1 MMYKGGIKIMLLLAI
16 VVIIFI
22 SASIFGFDTQ
32 TLSDDAKKKA
42 ADVVSQNNQK
52 VVDKVV
58 EEGRAVVGE
67 KLKETGE
74 KMLAN
79 EGDPGEYHTYDE
91 SMIGK
96 RTYTVIFFTAPWC
109 PSCVQ
114 AEQDIT
120 QFRSTIPTSVT
131 IMAADYEDTALR
143 EKYHVDAQHTFI
155 LLDASGGEAARWT
168 NSMTLQEIISHIT
181 I

>member
-1 MMYKGGIKIMLLLAI
+1 
-16 VVIIFI
+16 
-22 SASIFGFDTQ
+22 
-32 TLSDDAKKKA
+32 
-42 ADVVSQNNQK
+42 
-52 VVDKVV
+52 
-58 EEGRAVVGE
+58 
-67 KLKETGE
+67 
-74 KMLAN
+74 MLAN
-79 EGDPGEYHTYDE
+79 EGDPGEYRVYDE

-131 IMAADYEDTALR
+131 IMVADYEDTTLR

-155 LLDASGGEAARWT
+155 LLDASGGETARWT